1 MRIASFVLVGLQA
14 AILAVVIVSAATVRS
29 DAAGNA
35 MAEAYAIIVAAI
47 FIVFAVPALIVA
59 LATRLQWLALTLSS
73 LGVLAVVAL
82 MAML

>member
-1 MRIASFVLVGLQA
+1 M
-14 AILAVVIVSAATVRS
+14 VIVSAATVRS

-73 LGVLAVVAL
+73 LGALAIVAL

>member
-73 LGVLAVVAL
+73 LGSLAIVAL